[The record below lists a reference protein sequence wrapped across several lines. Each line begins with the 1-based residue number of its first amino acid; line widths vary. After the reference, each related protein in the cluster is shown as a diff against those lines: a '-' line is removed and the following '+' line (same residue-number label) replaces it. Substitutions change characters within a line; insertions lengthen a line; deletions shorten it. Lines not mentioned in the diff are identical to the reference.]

1 MAAQITIT
9 IGLPREVWERCKARV
24 GAGKSNSEV
33 GRTVVTQWLEY
44 QESAVSQAHAD
55 AAEASAPG
63 DLQAEYE
70 QSQPFADREKRVPQ
84 VLKWERGV

>member
-1 MAAQITIT
+1 MAAQITVT

-33 GRTVVTQWLEY
+33 GRAIMTEWL
-44 QESAVSQAHAD
+44 QDKESSPVLGPED
-55 AAEASAPG
+55 
-63 DLQAEYE
+63 EYE

-84 VLKWERGV
+84 VLKWERPG